1 MCKRYIQISGPSG
14 IGKTTLSKDLP
25 GYMGMEDEL
34 HFISSSMSDLIPDT
48 KDVSHLDMLSKDPK
62 ELYMDDVRLL
72 NLRSKLYRSYID
84 NGEGYITDRGYLDL
98 ATYFFLKQSKHLA
111 DCEIEAFLNICLNM
125 LFKHCSRLIVLAYT
139 PKNIDWSVEDN
150 SKRITSK
157 YFQMQVYHTMEFILK
172 LWGFRV
178 FHSYEHVLYGYLV
191 NPNNHHIEVL
201 ITDHTDYDY
210 RLKLCGKFIKTNG
223 NEDDDLSSNNEN
235 TSPVSSYGY
244 MPIYPSYN
252 NTLAHKWI
260 GI

>member
-84 NGEGYITDRGYLDL
+84 KDEGYITDRGYLDL

-139 PKNIDWSVEDN
+139 PKMLIGQLRIIARESLANIFKCKCIILWS
-150 SKRITSK
+150 
-157 YFQMQVYHTMEFILK
+157 
-172 LWGFRV
+172 
-178 FHSYEHVLYGYLV
+178 LYL
-191 NPNNHHIEVL
+191 
-201 ITDHTDYDY
+201 
-210 RLKLCGKFIKTNG
+210 
-223 NEDDDLSSNNEN
+223 
-235 TSPVSSYGY
+235 SYGDFGYSIVMNMYY
-244 MPIYPSYN
+244 MAI
-252 NTLAHKWI
+252 
-260 GI
+260 